1 MQCVGGP
8 TCCTARNLYDR
19 LRNMTGV
26 NEWSEHFIEHAN
38 VAQGQQ
44 RVEILLCRLLSL
56 SHAHHEYSLHTTCM
70 PTTAVFGHANVR
82 RIHATNSGPRRRA
95 AAQLSVQRQ
104 RRTAR
109 RLASQQRQLAAA
121 PQSGDEYVAIE
132 RHRMRRW
139 TGEARRRKSDVFM
152 SLVARTRVHRARHG
166 WRPSVADD

>member
-1 MQCVGGP
+1 MERMFP
-8 TCCTARNLYDR
+8 RDT
-19 LRNMTGV
+19 
-26 NEWSEHFIEHAN
+26 N

-82 RIHATNSGPRRRA
+82 RIHATNSGHRRRA

-152 SLVARTRVHRARHG
+152 SLVARTRVHRARQWMETERG
-166 WRPSVADD
+166 GRVQSGGLRSL